1 VTQSGHDDWRRPLC
15 RGSGVVP
22 AGRRAGWARADGAAG
37 MHDLDPQ
44 ETGRFVL
51 TGGPPA
57 GRIASLA
64 SVARVLTL

>member
-1 VTQSGHDDWRRPLC
+1 MTAASAVP
-15 RGSGVVP
+15 GSGVVP

-51 TGGPPA
+51 TGVHPPA
-57 GRIASLA
+57 GLPAWPD
-64 SVARVLTL
+64 VARV